1 MTILTIFHDH
11 SFKREES
18 KGKGHMIFF
27 EGFEEIDGDTPFSIA
42 LTEAEYVALY
52 NVMKELWTTKSTT
65 QLNTP

>member
-27 EGFEEIDGDTPFSIA
+27 EGFGEVAPCGVS

-52 NVMKELWTTKSTT
+52 NVMKEL
-65 QLNTP
+65 